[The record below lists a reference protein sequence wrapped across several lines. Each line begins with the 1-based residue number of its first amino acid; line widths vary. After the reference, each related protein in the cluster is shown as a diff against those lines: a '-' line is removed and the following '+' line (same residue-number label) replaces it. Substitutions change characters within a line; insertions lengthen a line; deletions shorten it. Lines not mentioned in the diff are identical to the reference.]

1 MSGAPPPPP
10 GRRKPPQPPTGFT
23 PGQALHSPSQ
33 PPPPPGASQPP
44 PPTQAPAPARAQTP
58 LLSFERRPIGEIL
71 LEMGAIKPEQLAEAL
86 QAQHL
91 EGERVGETL
100 VRLDHCTELDIA
112 KALGRQFAL
121 PVEAEINDE
130 DIEDE
135 LIEQLPIGYA
145 RGNLVLSWRLEREE
159 DLLHVLTAD
168 PLRLDEL
175 DDLATVY
182 DAELEVYLTSKSRV
196 LELINKTY
204 SKRTKDVDL
213 EQKEDEYGEEDEDIL
228 HASAEDAPII
238 RFVNSLIFNASKSKA
253 SDIHIEP
260 GDKEVVVRYRVDGV
274 LKEVRRA
281 PKGHLSSIIAR
292 VKIMAGLNIAEK
304 RLPQDGRIRR
314 KIAGKEVD
322 MRVATAPVSHGERI
336 TIRLLDK
343 SAVMLDLDSIGIAS
357 DHLRIVRETI
367 HRPHGIFLVTGP
379 TGSGKTT
386 TLYSALSEINTP
398 DLNILTVEDPVE
410 FQLAGISQVQVNAKI
425 DLTFARGLR
434 SFLRHDPDV
443 IMVGEI
449 RDLETAEIAI
459 QASLTGHLVL
469 STIHTND
476 AATGITRLVDMGV
489 QPFLVASSLVAL
501 QAQRLIR
508 RVCTNCR
515 KPVAPDPKELEEL
528 GIIPE
533 AFFAGEP
540 CLKAPVLD
548 GEGNLVP
555 VTAPEGYELPPPGT
569 LWVGE
574 GCDKCNGSG
583 YKGRTGVYELLAV
596 SEEIRRLAIR
606 NASGAEIKQAAIAQ
620 GLRTL
625 RDDGAYKVLRGLST
639 IDEVMRVTAEES

>member
-1 MSGAPPPPP
+1 MSTRRPPPPPP
-10 GRRKPPQPPTGFT
+10 GQNPPRR
-23 PGQALHSPSQ
+23 
-33 PPPPPGASQPP
+33 PPPPPPPSAAPAQGQPLHASA
-44 PPTQAPAPARAQTP
+44 PTPAPAQPVAEAAP
-58 LLSFERRPIGEIL
+58 AGPALGLERRPLGEL
-71 LEMGAIKPEQLAEAL
+71 LIDEGIITHEQLAEAL
-86 QAQHL
+86 SIQHL
-91 EGERVGETL
+91 ESERVGESL
-100 VRLDHCTELDIA
+100 VRLEHCTELEVMRG
-112 KALGRQFAL
+112 LGRQFGL
-121 PVEAEINDE
+121 PVLDKLADAEIQ
-130 DIEDE
+130 DE
-135 LIEQLPIGYA
+135 LCEQLPIGYA
-145 RGNLVLSWRLEREE
+145 RGNLVLPWRLDADDDRL
-159 DLLHVLTAD
+159 DVLAAD
-168 PLRLDEL
+168 PLKLDEL

-182 DAELEVYLTSKSRV
+182 DADLEVTLIPPSV
-196 LELINKTY
+196 ILELINKTY

-281 PKGHLSSIIAR
+281 PKGHLSSIVAR

-343 SAVMLDLDSIGIAS
+343 SAVMLDLDTIGIAP
-357 DHLRIVRETI
+357 DHLRIVKETI

-410 FQLAGISQVQVNAKI
+410 FQLQGISQVQVNAKI
-425 DLTFARGLR
+425 DLTFAKGLR

-508 RVCTNCR
+508 RVCPHCAR
-515 KPVAPDPKELEEL
+515 AVAPDPKELDEM

-533 AFFAGEP
+533 AFFAGEQ
-540 CLKAPVLD
+540 CLK
-548 GEGNLVP
+548 VP
-555 VTAPEGYELPPPGT
+555 VREEDGTIIPITAPKGYSLPPQGT
-569 LWVGE
+569 LWAAE
-574 GCDKCNGSG
+574 GCDKCNGTG
-583 YKGRTGVYELLAV
+583 YRGRTGVYELLAV
-596 SEEIRRLAIR
+596 TEEIRRLAIR
-606 NASGAEIKQAAIAQ
+606 NASGAEIKRAAIEQ

-625 RDDGAYKVLRGLST
+625 RDDGAHKVLSGIST
-639 IDEVMRVTAEES
+639 IDEVMRVTAEEA

>member
-1 MSGAPPPPP
+1 MSGPQPPSRGGPPPAPP
-10 GRRKPPQPPTGFT
+10 RKPPPQPPVPGST
-23 PGQALHSPSQ
+23 PTS
-33 PPPPPGASQPP
+33 
-44 PPTQAPAPARAQTP
+44 APASVPVATPPAAAVAVDT
-58 LLSFERRPIGEIL
+58 SFSLERRQIGELL
-71 LEMGAIKPEQLAEAL
+71 LEQGVISPEQLSEAL
-86 QAQHL
+86 AAQHL
-91 EGERVGETL
+91 EDQRVGETL
-100 VRLDHCTELDIA
+100 VRLDHCTEADVTQ
-112 KALGRQFAL
+112 ALARQFGL
-121 PVEAEINDE
+121 PVNTELDEEEIQ
-130 DIEDE
+130 DE
-135 LIEQLPIGYA
+135 LVMQLPIGYA
-145 RGNLVLSWRLEREE
+145 RGNLVLPWRLDRDN
-159 DLLHVLTAD
+159 DLLHVLAAD
-168 PLRLDEL
+168 PLRLDEI
-175 DDLATVY
+175 DDLASVY
-182 DAELEVYLTSKSRV
+182 DAELEVWLTTPTRV

-204 SKRTKDVDL
+204 SKQTKDVDL
-213 EQKEDEYGEEDEDIL
+213 EKKEDDFGEEDEDIL

-238 RFVNSLIFNASKSKA
+238 RFVNSLIFNASKAKA

-260 GDKEVVVRYRVDGV
+260 GDKEIIVRYRVDGV

-281 PKGHLSSIIAR
+281 PKGHLPSIIAR

-322 MRVATAPVSHGERI
+322 MRVATAPVAHGERV

-343 SAVMLDLDSIGIAS
+343 SAVMLDLDTIGIAP

-410 FQLAGISQVQVNAKI
+410 FQLQGISQVQVNAKI

-508 RVCTNCR
+508 RVCPICCTA
-515 KPVAPDPKELEEL
+515 VAPDPKQLEEI

-533 AFFAGEP
+533 AFYAGEP
-540 CLKAPVLD
+540 CLRVPVRDED
-548 GEGNLVP
+548 GRVVP
-555 VTAPEGYELPPPGT
+555 VTAPPGYRLPPLGT
-569 LWVGE
+569 LWAAQ
-574 GCDKCNGSG
+574 GCDKCNDTG
-583 YKGRTGVYELLAV
+583 YRGRTGVYEVLQV
-596 SEEIRRLAIR
+596 TEEIRRLAIR

-625 RDDGAYKVLRGLST
+625 RDDGAHKVLSGIST
-639 IDEVMRVTAEES
+639 IDEVLRVTAEEA

>member
-1 MSGAPPPPP
+1 MSGPQPPSGRSGGPPPPP
-10 GRRKPPQPPTGFT
+10 PSRQPPQPPASFV
-23 PGQALHSPSQ
+23 PSA
-33 PPPPPGASQPP
+33 PPPGPAAAAAA
-44 PPTQAPAPARAQTP
+44 QAVPS
-58 LLSFERRPIGEIL
+58 LEFERRPIGEIL
-71 LEMGAIKPEQLAEAL
+71 LEMGAITPEQLAEAL
-86 QAQHL
+86 SAQHL

-100 VRLDHCTELDIA
+100 VRLNHCNELAIA
-112 KALGRQFAL
+112 RALGRQFAL
-121 PVEAEINDE
+121 PVQAEITHE
-130 DIEDE
+130 DIDDE
-135 LIEQLPIGYA
+135 LIEKLPIGYA
-145 RGNLVLSWRLEREE
+145 RGNFVLPWRLDR
-159 DLLHVLTAD
+159 DDDRLDVLAAD
-168 PLRLDEL
+168 PLKLDEL
-175 DDLATVY
+175 DDLSTVY
-182 DAELEVYLTSKSRV
+182 DAELEVHLLGKSRV

-213 EQKEDEYGEEDEDIL
+213 EKKEDVFGEEDEDIL

-238 RFVNSLIFNASKSKA
+238 RFVNSLIFNASKAKA

-260 GDKEVVVRYRVDGV
+260 GDKEVVVRNRVDGV

-343 SAVMLDLDSIGIAS
+343 SAVMLDLDSIGIAK
-357 DHLRIVRETI
+357 DHLRVVRETV

-410 FQLAGISQVQVNAKI
+410 FQLEGISQVQVNSKI
-425 DLTFARGLR
+425 DLTFSRGLR

-508 RVCTNCR
+508 RVCPVCAEA
-515 KPVAPDPKELEEL
+515 VAPDPKKLEEI

-533 AFFAGEP
+533 AFFAGEQA
-540 CLKAPVLD
+540 LKVPVRD
-548 GEGNLVP
+548 GEGNTMALE
-555 VTAPEGYELPPPGT
+555 APSGYSIPPLGT
-569 LWVGE
+569 LWSAK
-574 GCDKCNGSG
+574 GCEKCNDTG
-583 YKGRTGVYELLAV
+583 YKGRTGVYEVLAV
-596 SEEIRRLAIR
+596 TEEVRRLAIR
-606 NASGAEIKQAAIAQ
+606 NASGAEIKRAAIAQ

-625 RDDGAYKVLRGLST
+625 RDDGAHKVLCGLST
-639 IDEVMRVTAEES
+639 IDEVLRVTAEEG

>member
-1 MSGAPPPPP
+1 MSGPEQPRRSPPPPP
-10 GRRKPPQPPTGFT
+10 PPQAHP
-23 PGQALHSPSQ
+23 QAHPSE
-33 PPPPPGASQPP
+33 PSAAALTVVPS
-44 PPTQAPAPARAQTP
+44 
-58 LLSFERRPIGEIL
+58 LERRPIGEIL
-71 LEMGAIKPEQLAEAL
+71 LEMGAIRPEQLSEAL
-86 QAQHL
+86 SAQHL
-91 EGERVGETL
+91 EDERVGETL
-100 VRLDHCTELDIA
+100 VRLDHCRELDVTH
-112 KALGRQFAL
+112 ALGRQFGL
-121 PVEAEINDE
+121 PINFELSDE
-130 DIEDE
+130 QVDE
-135 LIEQLPIGYA
+135 SLCERLPIGYA
-145 RGNLVLSWRLEREE
+145 RGNLVLPWRLDRAN
-159 DLLHVLTAD
+159 DQLDVLAAD
-168 PLRLDEL
+168 PLKLDEL
-175 DDLATVY
+175 DDLATLY
-182 DAELEVYLTSKSRV
+182 DADLEVSLTTSTRV

-204 SKRTKDVDL
+204 SKLTKDVDL
-213 EQKEDEYGEEDEDIL
+213 EKKADEYGEEDEDIL

-260 GDKEVVVRYRVDGV
+260 GDRDVVVRYRVDGV

-343 SAVMLDLDSIGIAS
+343 SAVSLELDSIGIAP
-357 DHLRIVRETI
+357 DHLRVVRETI

-410 FQLAGISQVQVNAKI
+410 FQLQGISQIQVNSKI

-449 RDLETAEIAI
+449 RDMETAEIAI

-508 RVCTNCR
+508 RVCAACA
-515 KPVAPDPKELEEL
+515 KPSAPDVKELEDM

-540 CLKAPVLD
+540 CLKVPVRDGQGKVMPVLAPD
-548 GEGNLVP
+548 G
-555 VTAPEGYELPPPGT
+555 YSLPPRGM
-569 LWVGE
+569 LWTAQ
-574 GCDKCNGSG
+574 GCERCNDTG
-583 YKGRTGVYELLAV
+583 YRGRTGVYEVLAV
-596 SEEIRRLAIR
+596 TEEIRRLAIR
-606 NASGAEIKQAAIAQ
+606 NASGAEIKRAAIEG

-625 RDDGAYKVLRGLST
+625 RDDGAQKVLSGIST
-639 IDEVMRVTAEES
+639 IEEVMRVTAEEA

>member
-1 MSGAPPPPP
+1 MTEPNQQARRGPPPPP
-10 GRRKPPQPPTGFT
+10 PRQ
-23 PGQALHSPSQ
+23 
-33 PPPPPGASQPP
+33 
-44 PPTQAPAPARAQTP
+44 PAPSAALAQP
-58 LLSFERRPIGEIL
+58 IRYELERRPIGEIL
-71 LEMGAIKPEQLAEAL
+71 LEMGALRPEQLAEAL
-86 QAQHL
+86 SAQHL
-91 EGERVGETL
+91 EDERVGETL
-100 VRLDHCTELDIA
+100 ARLGHCSELDITM
-112 KALGRQFAL
+112 ALARQFGL
-121 PVEAEINDE
+121 PVNIELTDE
-130 DIEDE
+130 DIQDA

-145 RGNLVLSWRLEREE
+145 RGNLVLPWRLDRS
-159 DLLHVLTAD
+159 DDRLDVLAAD
-168 PLRLDEL
+168 PLKLDEI
-175 DDLATVY
+175 DDLSSVY
-182 DAELEVYLTSKSRV
+182 DAEVEVWLTTKTRV

-213 EQKEDEYGEEDEDIL
+213 EKKADDYGEEDEDIL

-238 RFVNSLIFNASKSKA
+238 RFVNSLIFNASKAKA

-260 GDKEVVVRYRVDGV
+260 GDKEIVVRYRVDGV

-281 PKGHLSSIIAR
+281 PKGHMSSIIAR

-322 MRVATAPVSHGERI
+322 MRVASAPVSHGERI

-343 SAVMLDLDSIGIAS
+343 SAVMLDLDSIGIAK
-357 DHLRIVRETI
+357 DHLRVVRETI

-410 FQLAGISQVQVNAKI
+410 FQLEGISQVQVNSKI

-449 RDLETAEIAI
+449 RDMETAEIAI

-508 RVCTNCR
+508 RVCTNCC
-515 KPVAPDPKELEEL
+515 KAVAPDPKELEMM
-528 GIIPE
+528 GVIPE
-533 AFFAGEP
+533 AFFAGQP
-540 CLKAPVLD
+540 SLR
-548 GEGNLVP
+548 VP
-555 VTAPEGYELPPPGT
+555 VRDADGNTMPIVAPDGYTLPPVGK
-569 LWVGE
+569 LWSAV
-574 GCDKCNGSG
+574 GCDKCNDSG
-583 YKGRTGVYELLAV
+583 YRGRTGVYEVLAV
-596 SEEIRRLAIR
+596 TEEIRRLAIR
-606 NASGAEIKQAAIAQ
+606 NASGAEIKRAAIEQ

-625 RDDGAYKVLRGLST
+625 RDDGAHKVLSGIST
-639 IDEVMRVTAEES
+639 IDEVLRVTAEEA

>member
-1 MSGAPPPPP
+1 VAG
-10 GRRKPPQPPTGFT
+10 TD
-23 PGQALHSPSQ
+23 
-33 PPPPPGASQPP
+33 
-44 PPTQAPAPARAQTP
+44 APAIAPVIQ
-58 LLSFERRPIGEIL
+58 LERRPIGEIL
-71 LEMGAIKPEQLAEAL
+71 LEMGVITPEELHEAL
-86 QAQHL
+86 SAQHL
-91 EGERVGETL
+91 EEQRVGETL
-100 VRLDHCTELDIA
+100 VRLDHCQEIDITR
-112 KALGRQFAL
+112 ALARQFGL
-121 PVEAEINDE
+121 PVAVEVGEE
-130 DIEDE
+130 DIDDA
-135 LIEQLPIGYA
+135 LCEQLPIGYA
-145 RGNLVLSWRLEREE
+145 RANLVLPWRLER
-159 DLLHVLTAD
+159 DMDVLFVLAAD
-168 PLRLDEL
+168 PLKLDEL
-175 DDLATVY
+175 DDLASVY
-182 DAELEVYLTSKSRV
+182 DAEVEISLVTPTRV
-196 LELINKTY
+196 HELINKTY
-204 SKRTKDVDL
+204 AKRTKDVDL
-213 EQKEDEYGEEDEDIL
+213 EKKEDEYGEEDEDIL

-238 RFVNSLIFNASKSKA
+238 RFVNSLIFNASKAKA

-260 GDKEVVVRYRVDGV
+260 GDKEVMVRYRVDGV

-322 MRVATAPVSHGERI
+322 MRVATAPVAHGERI

-343 SAVMLDLDSIGIAS
+343 SAVMLDLDTIGIAP

-410 FQLAGISQVQVNAKI
+410 FQLQGISQVQVNSKI
-425 DLTFARGLR
+425 ELTFARGLR

-449 RDLETAEIAI
+449 RDMETAEIAI

-508 RVCTNCR
+508 RVCPTCAT
-515 KPVAPDPKELEEL
+515 PTVPDQKELEDM

-540 CLKAPVLD
+540 CL
-548 GEGNLVP
+548 EVP
-555 VTAPEGYELPPPGT
+555 VRDAKGNTLPIIAPDGYSLPPKGM
-569 LWVGE
+569 LWAAN
-574 GCDKCNGSG
+574 GCDRCNGTG
-583 YKGRTGVYELLAV
+583 YRGRTGVYEVLQV
-596 SEEIRRLAIR
+596 TEEIRRLAIR

-625 RDDGAYKVLRGLST
+625 RDDGAQKVLSGLTT
-639 IDEVMRVTAEES
+639 IEEVMRVTAEEA